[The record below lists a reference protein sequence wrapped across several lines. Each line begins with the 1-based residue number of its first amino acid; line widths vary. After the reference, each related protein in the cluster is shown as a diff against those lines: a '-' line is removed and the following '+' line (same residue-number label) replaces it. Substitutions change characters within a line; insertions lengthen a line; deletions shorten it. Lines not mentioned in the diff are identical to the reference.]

1 MSDVT
6 ITQTPDQSAPP
17 ESAIQITH
25 ITYALFALGLLSAGL
40 IAVAGLVVAYIK
52 RDDAPGS
59 YLRAHFDWL
68 ISTFW
73 WSVLWAT
80 LAWIFFFL
88 FTLITLGIG
97 IVIAWIPLTIVWV
110 WCAYRI
116 IKGWLRLTEKRAV

>member
-1 MSDVT
+1 MSDVVT
-6 ITQTPDQSAPP
+6 TNSPDQSAPP
-17 ESAIQITH
+17 EAAIQITH

-40 IAVAGLVVAYIK
+40 IAIAGLVVAYIK
-52 RDDAPGS
+52 RDDAEGS
-59 YLRAHFDWL
+59 YLRAHYSWL
-68 ISTFW
+68 IVTFW
-73 WSVLWAT
+73 WSVLWAA

-97 IVIAWIPLTIVWV
+97 IVVAWIPLTIVWV